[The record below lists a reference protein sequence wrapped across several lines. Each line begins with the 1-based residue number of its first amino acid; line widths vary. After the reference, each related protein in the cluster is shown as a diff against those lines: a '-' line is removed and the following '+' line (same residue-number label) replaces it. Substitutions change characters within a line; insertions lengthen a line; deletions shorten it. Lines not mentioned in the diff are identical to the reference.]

1 MIFSGD
7 RTAGTINLAIMSA
20 SASLHGRALARPLH
34 AKTTAPRRRTRARGL
49 TRAAVD
55 PERDVILVSG
65 CRERIAQCCVDQL
78 SKNERSAGTAV
89 KVTLPHDAYVGV
101 KNPLNAMAK
110 DLVYPDKPMIDCLGA
125 LDAVECVDESTDEFK
140 GCLKDCTGVILASE
154 YAPTLLQTA
163 EDLCDR
169 IKAGAMPKLRR
180 VIVLSHIGVERRDV
194 DPWKLMNRKTMVG
207 TGVIG
212 GTPRPGGAPLD
223 RWLDAETLV
232 KATLES
238 CGGADESPWSYT
250 IVRVGDLRGNGPT
263 SVTYG
268 DAMLTLVD
276 NAFDVRMQDIE
287 MEEGDAFEGFT
298 KRQSVAVVLNRM
310 LTTQSYRVIN
320 KTFSCIS
327 TGPVDRERRKGW
339 DVAKG
344 RSPPPIEDKVVDEE
358 LQPKEEEENVP
369 AGAPVPT

>member
-1 MIFSGD
+1 
-7 RTAGTINLAIMSA
+7 
-20 SASLHGRALARPLH
+20 
-34 AKTTAPRRRTRARGL
+34 
-49 TRAAVD
+49 
-55 PERDVILVSG
+55 
-65 CRERIAQCCVDQL
+65 
-78 SKNERSAGTAV
+78 
-89 KVTLPHDAYVGV
+89 
-101 KNPLNAMAK
+101 
-110 DLVYPDKPMIDCLGA
+110 
-125 LDAVECVDESTDEFK
+125 
-140 GCLKDCTGVILASE
+140 
-154 YAPTLLQTA
+154 
-163 EDLCDR
+163 
-169 IKAGAMPKLRR
+169 MPKLRR
-180 VIVLSHIGVERRDV
+180 VVVLSHIGVERRDV
-194 DPWKLMNRKTMVG
+194 DPWKFMNRKTMVG

-212 GTPRPGGAPLD
+212 GKPQPGGAPLD
-223 RWLDAETLV
+223 RWVDAEELI

-238 CGGADESPWSYT
+238 CGGADKSPWSYT
-250 IVRVGDLRGNGPT
+250 IIRVGDLRGNGPT

-298 KRQSVAVVLNRM
+298 KRLSVAVVMNRM

-320 KTFSCIS
+320 RTFSCIS

>member
-1 MIFSGD
+1 
-7 RTAGTINLAIMSA
+7 
-20 SASLHGRALARPLH
+20 
-34 AKTTAPRRRTRARGL
+34 
-49 TRAAVD
+49 
-55 PERDVILVSG
+55 
-65 CRERIAQCCVDQL
+65 
-78 SKNERSAGTAV
+78 
-89 KVTLPHDAYVGV
+89 
-101 KNPLNAMAK
+101 
-110 DLVYPDKPMIDCLGA
+110 
-125 LDAVECVDESTDEFK
+125 
-140 GCLKDCTGVILASE
+140 
-154 YAPTLLQTA
+154 
-163 EDLCDR
+163 
-169 IKAGAMPKLRR
+169 
-180 VIVLSHIGVERRDV
+180 
-194 DPWKLMNRKTMVG
+194 
-207 TGVIG
+207 VIG
-212 GTPRPGGAPLD
+212 GKPQPGGAPLD
-223 RWLDAETLV
+223 RWVDAEELI

-238 CGGADESPWSYT
+238 CGGADKSDWSYT
-250 IVRVGDLRGNGPT
+250 IIRVGDLRGNGPT

-298 KRQSVAVVLNRM
+298 KRLSVAVVMNRM

-320 KTFSCIS
+320 RTFSCIS